1 MWCFFAFTKF
11 MGWELLNIRTTWSS
25 SSLLQKWNSAH
36 ATTLYL
42 AVQSWMHIPQE
53 SEKEE
58 AAAAGNIPGSPPS
71 SMARVVTVHFGLY
84 SNLFPNH
91 CVWTCHYVVMNSVEC
106 PSGIQSSNAHL
117 ISACKGY
124 RYWSNCLGNAEQKVL
139 GIQSAWW
146 PFGASCTYKYGTVGI
161 QKVEFSCYYKL
172 CTSAHLSRRPWI
184 KDCLGMCLSF
194 SYPHFFQ

>member
-1 MWCFFAFTKF
+1 MQQHYTSTSNLDCTFHKR
-11 MGWELLNIRTTWSS
+11 E
-25 SSLLQKWNSAH
+25 K
-36 ATTLYL
+36 
-42 AVQSWMHIPQE
+42 
-53 SEKEE
+53 KEE
-58 AAAAGNIPGSPPS
+58 AAAAGNIPLSPPS
-71 SMARVVTVHFGLY
+71 SMACVVTVHFGD

-146 PFGASCTYKYGTVGI
+146 PFGASCIYKYGTVGF

-184 KDCLGMCLSF
+184 KDCLGMCRSF
-194 SYPHFFQ
+194 SYPRFFNNTPKLVYCIYNQLKQKLSFKVEAHG